1 MGVRVQAHIPVQ
13 VRDTP
18 VMSVKDIEKMIKT
31 LKLGTKVPKDI
42 IDSAARALD
51 ITIDYS
57 ELGEIHNEYITETSW
72 KIQELLE
79 AVVKL
84 DKAREELHNA
94 FESIRNVVG
103 KTWVDRQWR
112 GSLTKKESRIA
123 TKIMDLEVLLRTKN
137 VYLLRALRGEHKKL
151 LEKYGIKN
159 VVVKRFKYGTWL
171 CAIVP
176 RNGIVDARGLP
187 KEFIGY
193 LINRKQKFG
202 IKFVKGGLN

>member
-18 VMSVKDIEKMIKT
+18 VMSVKEIEKMIKT
-31 LKLGTKVPKDI
+31 LKLGTKVPKDVI
-42 IDSAARALD
+42 NKAISVLN
-51 ITIDYS
+51 ITVDYS
-57 ELGEIHNEYITETSW
+57 ELGEVHDNYVIETSW

-84 DKAREELHNA
+84 DKTREELYNA
-94 FESIRNVVG
+94 FEGVRNVVG
-103 KTWVDRQWR
+103 KAWTDRQWR

-137 VYLLRALRGEHKKL
+137 VYLLRALRREHKKL
-151 LEKYGIKN
+151 LEKHGIKN
-159 VVVKRFKYGTWL
+159 VIVKRFKYGTWL
-171 CAIVP
+171 FAIIP
-176 RNGIVDARGLP
+176 MNGIVDARDLP
-187 KEFIGY
+187 REFTGY